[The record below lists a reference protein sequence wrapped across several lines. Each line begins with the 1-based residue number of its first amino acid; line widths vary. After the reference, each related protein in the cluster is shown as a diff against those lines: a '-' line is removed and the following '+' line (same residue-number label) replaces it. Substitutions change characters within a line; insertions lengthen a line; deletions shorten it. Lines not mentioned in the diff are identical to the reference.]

1 VIPLDKDPDAPDRL
15 VVASVLAGERDR
27 FGVIVR
33 RYERT
38 VFRLAL
44 TYLGNREEAA
54 DASQEIFLKAFRSL
68 ASCQTDRPFLP
79 WLYSIALNTLRT
91 RHGRASR
98 MAKSETTPPDFEE
111 TFADPADADP
121 LDQAIRGEQARLVRE
136 GVSRLPQRLRAPV
149 VLYYFEGLSVEE
161 TGEVLGLGVPN
172 VKSRLF
178 RARRRLAGMFIGK
191 LG

>member
-1 VIPLDKDPDAPDRL
+1 MIPLDNDPDAPDGPII
-15 VVASVLAGERDR
+15 AAVLSGERDR

-68 ASCQTDRPFLP
+68 ASYQTDRPFLP
-79 WLYSIALNTLRT
+79 WLYSIALNALRT
-91 RHGRASR
+91 RRGRASR
-98 MAKSETTPPDFEE
+98 VARSETSAPDIEE
-111 TFADPADADP
+111 TYADPANADP
-121 LDQAIRGEQARLVRE
+121 LDLAVRSEQARLVRE
-136 GVSRLPQRLRAPV
+136 GVSRLPQRLRSAV

-161 TGEVLGLGVPN
+161 TAEVLGLAVPN

-178 RARRRLAGMFIGK
+178 RARRRLAATFTRGLK
-191 LG
+191 

>member
-1 VIPLDKDPDAPDRL
+1 MIPLDKDPDAPEGP
-15 VVASVLAGERDR
+15 VVAAVLAGEHDR

-38 VFRLAL
+38 IFRLAL

-68 ASCQTDRPFLP
+68 GSYQTGRPFLP

-91 RHGRASR
+91 RRGRASR
-98 MAKSETTPPDFEE
+98 RAKSETTPPDFEE

-161 TGEVLGLGVPN
+161 TGEVLGLAVSN

-178 RARRRLAGMFIGK
+178 RARRRLAGIFTGR